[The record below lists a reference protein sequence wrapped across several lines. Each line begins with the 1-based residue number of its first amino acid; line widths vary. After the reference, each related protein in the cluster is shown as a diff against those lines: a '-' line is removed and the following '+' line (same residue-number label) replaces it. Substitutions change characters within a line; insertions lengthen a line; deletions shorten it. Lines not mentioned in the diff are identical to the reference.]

1 MQNYIYECPNILSEE
16 MCRVNIEYFEDHR
29 KKTRVDYEKK
39 CDTLNTDYFNQY
51 SIHFETLNVLM
62 NISDQNTSIDT
73 VKLNMIQLLYY
84 HLETFFNNI
93 QILDWNS
100 NYEKLSINSFDIIHL
115 SKNSDKYTYHHNYYI
130 DETYKK
136 KRVVSFIW
144 FLNDVENGGELE
156 FWGNYNIIP
165 TKGKLVI
172 FPAEWF
178 VPLANKTP
186 ISCDQYFIQGHIY
199 LDFDNNS

>member
-16 MCRVNIEYFEDHR
+16 MCKVNIEYFEDHR

-115 SKNSDKYTYHHNYYI
+115 SKNSDKYTYHHKYYI

-144 FLNDVENGGELE
+144 FLNDVETGGELE
-156 FWGNYNIIP
+156 FWGNYNITP

-199 LDFDNNS
+199 LDFENNS